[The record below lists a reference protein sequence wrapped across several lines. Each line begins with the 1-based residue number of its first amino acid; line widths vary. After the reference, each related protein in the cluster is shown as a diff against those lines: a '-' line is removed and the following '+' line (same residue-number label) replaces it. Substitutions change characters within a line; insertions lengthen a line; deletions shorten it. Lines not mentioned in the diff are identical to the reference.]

1 MKLGPTSKIS
11 LLSASINRHGL
22 FHPIILRTKGQD
34 YFEIVAG
41 NRRFDACKALGWR
54 KIACHIMDLVD
65 KDAFEIT
72 LIENIQRK
80 NLQPLDEA
88 RAFKI
93 YVTDFGW
100 GGITELASKVN
111 KSASYITKRMML
123 LDLPVDIRYSMN
135 EGSLTVSALKNCY
148 ALRIT
153 TNNQTLEN

>member
-1 MKLGPTSKIS
+1 MFRHNVLIVLSMREQCLSRVSSIIS
-11 LLSASINRHGL
+11 GLPGIIENVELSRIRHNYYEVRSDFQDIAELSASINRHGL

-65 KDAFEIT
+65 KDAFEIA

-88 RAFKI
+88 A
-93 YVTDFGW
+93 
-100 GGITELASKVN
+100 
-111 KSASYITKRMML
+111 
-123 LDLPVDIRYSMN
+123 
-135 EGSLTVSALKNCY
+135 
-148 ALRIT
+148 RI
-153 TNNQTLEN
+153 